1 MVQVYWALG
10 IRWKDFG
17 KKYGIAEALDRFQAA
32 KAEWTV
38 LSFRALG
45 EGTDDELTKAES
57 ATGVH
62 LQDDSRYRFHLFQRN
77 GVETHPDDVRR
88 ILVGI
93 KEQAVAYT
101 DLTNILMRQ
110 NGTWEHYLP
119 PH

>member
-1 MVQVYWALG
+1 
-10 IRWKDFG
+10 
-17 KKYGIAEALDRFQAA
+17 
-32 KAEWTV
+32 
-38 LSFRALG
+38 
-45 EGTDDELTKAES
+45 
-57 ATGVH
+57 
-62 LQDDSRYRFHLFQRN
+62 
-77 GVETHPDDVRR
+77 VETPTDDVRR